1 MGFSHLREDTFGH
14 SFDRTTLMN
23 ELNNINNAI
32 NLLNSTDFIILT
44 LYGDKK
50 FDNVTS
56 FKIIIATIK
65 FIKTTEPFEEA
76 LF

>member
-1 MGFSHLREDTFGH
+1 MKIRFGH
-14 SFDRTTLMN
+14 SFDRATLMS